1 MNKYSSIETVDTS
14 NLSEQKKFR
23 LNKIIKIEDY
33 FNSEI

>member
-14 NLSEQKKFR
+14 NLSEQTKFT